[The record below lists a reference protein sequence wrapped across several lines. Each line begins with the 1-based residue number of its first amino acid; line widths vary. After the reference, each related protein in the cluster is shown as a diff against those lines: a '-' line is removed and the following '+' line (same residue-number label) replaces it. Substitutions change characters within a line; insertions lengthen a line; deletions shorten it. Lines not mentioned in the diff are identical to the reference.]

1 MKLLFRALPL
11 LLFPLISSCV
21 EDHCKTCE
29 STTYL
34 VIDGEEIYMSGSV
47 KEDYCGE
54 DLQEMIDLDYTTE
67 TIVDEENETTN
78 EYTTFITCY

>member
-1 MKLLFRALPL
+1 MKLLFRVLPL

-29 STTYL
+29 STTYYIIEGGQ
-34 VIDGEEIYMSGSV
+34 VYMLESV

-54 DLQEMIDLDYTTE
+54 ELQEMIDLDYTTGTME
-67 TIVDEENETTN
+67 YGVSENTVEF
-78 EYTTFITCY
+78 TTFITCY